1 MCVCVCVCVC
11 VSARARERENLG
23 FTTGFRVRPAL
34 TNTCARFAQFKLHA
48 LIIHKSQITFIM
60 HGLCTCIHMHTQE
73 HAHTCTHAHAKRTN
87 CLCSCTRTHTYTV
100 DIDKKREE
108 KYIAPKNSAS
118 HEHAQKQIKRKPI
131 SLPEPNPARSVL
143 NFTATASRV
152 PVPDF
157 PILLFVI
164 CYLI

>member
-1 MCVCVCVCVC
+1 MHMH
-11 VSARARERENLG
+11 SHAH
-23 FTTGFRVRPAL
+23 TS
-34 TNTCARFAQFKLHA
+34 TC
-48 LIIHKSQITFIM
+48 T
-60 HGLCTCIHMHTQE
+60 HMHT
-73 HAHTCTHAHAKRTN
+73 HAHTHTHNAQIVCVRAH
-87 CLCSCTRTHTYTV
+87 THTYTV